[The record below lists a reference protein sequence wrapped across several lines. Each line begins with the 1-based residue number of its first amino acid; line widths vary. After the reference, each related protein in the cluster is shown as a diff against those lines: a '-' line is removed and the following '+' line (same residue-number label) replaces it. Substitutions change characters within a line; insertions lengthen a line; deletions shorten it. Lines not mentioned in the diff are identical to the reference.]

1 MTRTARPRHLFIATA
16 AALPLLLAACSDTQ
30 YPNSTF
36 TNLTD
41 INRDAGALWNLMIW
55 LGIAVFVFVE
65 ALLIYVMFRYR
76 RRPGSPEPEH
86 VHGNTALE
94 LTWTILPAFVL
105 ATIAV
110 PTVQQIWKYQSG
122 PPANALQVE
131 VIGHQWWWEFR
142 YPAQNITTANELYI
156 PTGRPVNFSMVSKD
170 VIHSFW
176 IPQLG
181 GKRDL
186 MRNRTNFI
194 WFTPDSV
201 ATQAFNGSCNEYC
214 GTSHANMRF
223 RAYTVSPEQFDSW
236 VAGQQAN
243 AATPPGAPAADTAT
257 RATPVAA
264 QSTPPATQAPATATP
279 PVTPAPA
286 TAAYTFP
293 AEQLP
298 AHVVP
303 DTPIPEGLSIDE
315 AVLAG
320 GDAQRGMQT
329 YSQSACIGCH
339 RIRGIT
345 SPGTIGPDLTH
356 VGSRN
361 TIGAGL
367 FPNDA
372 RHLAL
377 WIKNSRKMKPQFMG
391 SATMPTLGMGEF
403 DPLLKV
409 SIGRAQGGLTDQQ
422 IADIVAYLRTLK

>member
-1 MTRTARPRHLFIATA
+1 MTRTDRPRHLFIAIA
-16 AALPLLLAACSDTQ
+16 AALPLLLAACSNSQ

-41 INRDAGALWNLMIW
+41 INRDSTSLWNLMIW
-55 LGIAVFVFVE
+55 LGIAVFVLVE
-65 ALLIYVMFRYR
+65 TLLIYVMIKYR
-76 RRPGSPEPEH
+76 RRADSPEPEH

-94 LTWTILPAFVL
+94 LTWTILPAFIL
-105 ATIAV
+105 AIIAV
-110 PTVQQIWKYQSG
+110 PTVQQIWKYQTG
-122 PPANALQVE
+122 APAGALEIE

-142 YPAQNITTANELYI
+142 YPEQNITTANELYI
-156 PTGRPVNFSMVSKD
+156 PTGRPVNFSLVSRD

-201 ATQAFNGSCNEYC
+201 GTQAFNGSCNEYC

-223 RAYTVSPEQFDSW
+223 RAYTVSPSEFDSW

-243 AATPPGAPAADTAT
+243 AVAPGGAVPTTDTAT
-257 RATPVAA
+257 TATPVAA
-264 QSTPPATQAPATATP
+264 SATPPAAA
-279 PVTPAPA
+279 APA
-286 TAAYTFP
+286 TAAYSFP
-293 AEQLP
+293 FDQLP
-298 AHVVP
+298 PHVVP
-303 DTPIPEGLSIDE
+303 DTPIPAGLTIDE

-320 GDAQRGMQT
+320 GDAQRGLQT
-329 YSQSACIGCH
+329 YSTSACIGCH
-339 RIRGIT
+339 RIRGIA
-345 SPGTIGPDLTH
+345 SPGIIGPDLTH
-356 VGSRN
+356 LASRN

-377 WIKNSRKMKPQFMG
+377 WIKNAQKMKPQFMG
-391 SATMPTLGMGEF
+391 SAVMPTLGVGEY
-403 DPLLKV
+403 DPKLKV
-409 SIGRAQGGLTDQQ
+409 TVGRAQGGLTDQQ

>member
-1 MTRTARPRHLFIATA
+1 MTRTARPRHLFLAI
-16 AALPLLLAACSDTQ
+16 AALPLLLAACSNSQ

-36 TNLTD
+36 TDLTD
-41 INRDAGALWNLMIW
+41 INRDAGSLWNLMIW

-65 ALLIYVMFRYR
+65 VLLIYVMVKYR

-105 ATIAV
+105 AIIAV

-122 PPANALQVE
+122 APANALQVE

-142 YPAQNITTANELYI
+142 YPEQNITTANELYI
-156 PTGRPVNFSMVSKD
+156 PTGRPVNFSLVSKD

-201 ATQAFNGSCNEYC
+201 GTRAFNGSCNEYC

-223 RAYTVSPEQFDSW
+223 RAYTVSPEQFESW

-243 AATPPGAPAADTAT
+243 AATPPGAPAAAADTAA

-264 QSTPPATQAPATATP
+264 QSTPPAPAA
-279 PVTPAPA
+279 TPAPA

-293 AEQLP
+293 ADQLP

-303 DTPIPEGLSIDE
+303 DTPIPEGLTIDE

-339 RIRGIT
+339 RIRGIA
-345 SPGTIGPDLTH
+345 SPGVVGPDLTH

-377 WIKNSRKMKPQFMG
+377 WIKNAQKMKPQFMG
-391 SATMPTLGMGEF
+391 SAVMPTLGIGEY
-403 DPLLKV
+403 DPKLKTTV
-409 SIGRAQGGLTDQQ
+409 GRAQGGLTDQQ

>member
-1 MTRTARPRHLFIATA
+1 MTRTARPRHLSIVLA
-16 AALPLLLAACSDTQ
+16 AALPLLLAACSNSQ

-36 TNLTD
+36 TSLTD
-41 INRDAGALWNLMIW
+41 INRDSTSLWNLMIW
-55 LGIAVFVFVE
+55 LGIAVFVLVE
-65 ALLIYVMFRYR
+65 GLLIYVMIRYR
-76 RRPGSPEPEH
+76 RRSESDQPEH

-105 ATIAV
+105 AIIAV

-122 PPANALQVE
+122 APANALQIE

-142 YPAQNITTANELYI
+142 YPEQNITTANELYL
-156 PTGRPVNFSMVSKD
+156 PTGRPVNFSMRSVD

-181 GKRDL
+181 GKRDV
-186 MRNRTNFI
+186 MMNRTNFI

-201 ATQAFNGSCNEYC
+201 GTRAFNGSCNEYC

-223 RAYTVSPEQFDSW
+223 RAYTVSPAEFDSW

-243 AATPPGAPAADTAT
+243 AVFPGAAAPVTDTAA
-257 RATPVAA
+257 RAVPVAA
-264 QSTPPATQAPATATP
+264 QASPPA
-279 PVTPAPA
+279 PAPA
-286 TAAYTFP
+286 TAPYTFP

-303 DTPIPEGLSIDE
+303 DTPIPEGLTIDD
-315 AVLAG
+315 AVLAA
-320 GDAQRGMQT
+320 GDAQRGFQQ

-339 RIRGIT
+339 RIRGNPA
-345 SPGTIGPDLTH
+345 SPGVIGPDLTH
-356 VGSRN
+356 FGSRN
-361 TIGAGL
+361 TLGAGL

-391 SATMPTLGMGEF
+391 KATMPTLGMGEF
-403 DPLLKV
+403 DPILKV
-409 SIGRAQGGLTDQQ
+409 SVGRAQGGLTDQQ
-422 IADIVAYLRTLK
+422 IADIVAYLRSLR

>member
-1 MTRTARPRHLFIATA
+1 MTRTARPRHLLIAIA
-16 AALPLLLAACSDTQ
+16 AALPLLLAACSNSQ

-41 INRDAGALWNLMIW
+41 MNRDATSLWNLMIW
-55 LGIAVFVFVE
+55 LGIAVFVLVE
-65 ALLIYVMFRYR
+65 ALLIWVMIRYR
-76 RRPGSPEPEH
+76 RKPDSPEPEH

-105 ATIAV
+105 AIIAV

-122 PPANALQVE
+122 APANALQIE

-142 YPAQNITTANELYI
+142 YPEQNIVTANELYI
-156 PTGRPVNFSMVSKD
+156 PTGRPVNFSMRSVD

-186 MRNRTNFI
+186 MRNRTNFL
-194 WFTPDSV
+194 WYTPDSV
-201 ATQAFNGSCNEYC
+201 GTQAFNGSCNEYC

-223 RAYTVSPEQFDSW
+223 RAYTVSPTEFDSW

-243 AATPPGAPAADTAT
+243 AVAPGGGPADATAPATPAGAPA
-257 RATPVAA
+257 
-264 QSTPPATQAPATATP
+264 
-279 PVTPAPA
+279 PAPG
-286 TAAYTFP
+286 AAYTFP

-298 AHVVP
+298 AHVIP
-303 DTPIPEGLSIDE
+303 KTPIPAGLTFDDS
-315 AVLAG
+315 VLAG
-320 GDAQRGMQT
+320 GDAQRGMDT
-329 YSQSACIGCH
+329 YSASACIGCH
-339 RIRGIT
+339 RIRGNPR

-356 VGSRN
+356 IGSRH
-361 TIGAGL
+361 TIAAGL

-377 WIKNSRKMKPQFMG
+377 WIKNAQKMKPQFMG
-391 SATMPTLGMGEF
+391 SAVMPTIGLGEY
-403 DPLLKV
+403 DPKLKV
-409 SIGRAQGGLTDQQ
+409 NVGRAQGGLTDQQ